1 MKTSDYVALGI
12 NKLPKGHVFT
22 YEDLI
27 DNVNQREAVIKAL
40 NRMVSAGKL
49 AKLAKGKYYKPEQTP
64 FGRLSPEVS
73 EVVKDLLEED
83 GKPIGYLTGLSIYN
97 KLGLTT
103 QVSNIIQIGRND
115 IRSSF
120 QRERYTISF
129 VKQKNTIT
137 KDNIPLLQILDSIRY
152 IKKIPDTSIESALRR
167 LTAVIKGYSEKDL
180 SRMTR
185 LALKYPPSTRALLG
199 AILDQLGVDAIS
211 ETLYPTLNPITQ
223 YELVGAYKALDYTDK
238 WNIK

>member
-1 MKTSDYVALGI
+1 MKTSDYVALGVD
-12 NKLPKGHVFT
+12 KLPKGYVFT
-22 YEDLI
+22 YESLI

-64 FGRLSPEVS
+64 FGTLSPDVS

-83 GKPIGYLTGLSIYN
+83 GKSIGYLTGLSIYN

-115 IRSSF
+115 IRSPF

-137 KDNIPLLQILDSIRY
+137 KDNIPLLQVLDTIRY
-152 IKKIPDTSIESALRR
+152 IKKIPDTSIESALGR
-167 LTAVIKGYSEKDL
+167 LIALIKSNSEKEM
-180 SRMTR
+180 SRMMR

-199 AILDQLGVDAIS
+199 ALLDQLGMDAMS
-211 ETLYPTLNPITQ
+211 EALCPTLNPITQ
-223 YELVGAYKALDYTDK
+223 YELAGASKVLDYTDK